1 MQNGVVGRR
10 FAPSSLKLCRNT
22 LPSIVAAVDDSF
34 FLGGALKVPRDLCCH
49 TSSEPGQ
56 QAGAGSDAPGLRLL
70 RCSLRILRANHVA
83 EAAGAALE
91 VPSTNALSR
100 AGRS

>member
-49 TSSEPGQ
+49 TSSEP
-56 QAGAGSDAPGLRLL
+56 
-70 RCSLRILRANHVA
+70 
-83 EAAGAALE
+83 
-91 VPSTNALSR
+91 
-100 AGRS
+100 